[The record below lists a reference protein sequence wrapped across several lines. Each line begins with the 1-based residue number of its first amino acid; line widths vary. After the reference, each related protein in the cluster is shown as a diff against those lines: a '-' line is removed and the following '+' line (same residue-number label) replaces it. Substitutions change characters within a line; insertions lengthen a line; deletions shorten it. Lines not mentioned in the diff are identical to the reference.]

1 MVEDRECW
9 YVSELLVSL
18 LVVFPLVVSPLV
30 RWWQLGCWLESAL
43 SPPGQVL

>member
-30 RWWQLGCWLESAL
+30 RWWQWECWLEC
-43 SPPGQVL
+43 

>member
-18 LVVFPLVVSPLV
+18 LVVFPLVVFPLV